1 MTENSRDRC
10 LLVFAKAPVLGHVK
24 TRLQPI
30 YSPQQSVDLHTQLVN
45 GCLLMAATVSDCV
58 TELWVGSA
66 HHGWSDL
73 SHRYQFDILQQQGED
88 LGDRMSHAFQ
98 QTLTTAP
105 KAILIGTDCPFITR
119 SYLLD
124 AFDKLDEYDV
134 VIGPAE
140 DGGYVLIGLT
150 AEQSDLFTGIS
161 WGSDRVLTETVE
173 KIKELELRYKLLPT
187 LRDIDRPEDVVYW
200 QSQQSSLDL

>member
-88 LGDRMSHAFQ
+88 LGDRMLHAFQ

-119 SYLLD
+119 SYLLE
-124 AFDKLDEYDV
+124 AFDKLDEC
-134 VIGPAE
+134 
-140 DGGYVLIGLT
+140 GYSGVSMTLK
-150 AEQSDLFTGIS
+150 SDLELSMLSLRRAIALRRKPKRP
-161 WGSDRVLTETVE
+161 WLDRRQRV
-173 KIKELELRYKLLPT
+173 KMKW
-187 LRDIDRPEDVVYW
+187 ED
-200 QSQQSSLDL
+200 QDGDS